1 MRKDINIDINSRDI
15 QFQYTDIP
23 TFQNS
28 FSWINNPTGLSRYI
42 YGEITLPHTV
52 PAQSLLDSGLVVN
65 IPYTP
70 LYKEFYVRFKRELID
85 GYYDYIQNPKTGGEW
100 FLVVRPE
107 DDGTIPV
114 FASELLLISL
124 GTLNFR
130 YLEGEMVVYNGQV
143 TDLDIIPAYN
153 QNTNLLL
160 ICAPANHYRYPI
172 SGVNIQKWLNGN
184 VNKQDYLE
192 RLKEE
197 FYKDGVIVNNAVY
210 SESENKLYLDTNAQ
224 SI

>member
-1 MRKDINIDINSRDI
+1 MRKDINIGIDSRDI
-15 QFQYTDIP
+15 QFKLTDIP
-23 TFQNS
+23 SFQNT
-28 FSWINNPTGLSRYI
+28 FSWIDYPTGLSRYI
-42 YGEITLPHTV
+42 YGEITLPHTI
-52 PAQSLLDSGLVVN
+52 PAQSLLDSGIVVN
-65 IPYTP
+65 VPYTP

-85 GYYDYIQNPKTGGEW
+85 GYYDYIQNPSIGGEW
-100 FLVVRPE
+100 FLVTRI
-107 DDGTIPV
+107 DNGGTTPL
-114 FASELLLISL
+114 FASELLLISQSTINL
-124 GTLNFR
+124 R
-130 YLEGEMVVYNGQV
+130 YQDGEMVAYSGYT
-143 TDLDIIPAYN
+143 TDLEIIPAYN

-210 SESENKLYLDTNAQ
+210 NESENQLYLDTNAQ
-224 SI
+224 SV